1 MPMLSV
7 ALTGNIASGKSTVA
21 ELFRT
26 WGATVIDADRLVRD
40 AQAPGSPVLRA
51 IAARFGQDLID
62 PAGMLD
68 RKALRQRVMGD
79 PAALADLNRLVHP
92 DVLRRRSALEQEARS
107 RGDRI
112 VVSDI
117 PLLFEA
123 ADPSAFDVIVLVDA
137 PETLRRSRLLA
148 QRGLTAQDADRM
160 LAAQAPTGPKRE
172 RSTYVIDNDA
182 DRAALEARAREVWT
196 QLVAR
201 AEPARA

>member
-1 MPMLSV
+1 MPMLNV

-21 ELFRT
+21 ELFRG

-62 PAGMLD
+62 PSGMLD
-68 RKALRQRVMGD
+68 RKVLRQRVMGD

-92 DVLRRRSALEQEARS
+92 DVLRRRSALEQEARN

-123 ADPSAFDVIVLVDA
+123 ADPSVFDVIVLVDA
-137 PETLRRSRLLA
+137 PETVRRSRLLA
-148 QRGLTAQDADRM
+148 QRGLSAQDADRM

-182 DRAALEARAREVWT
+182 DRATLEARARAVWA
-196 QLVAR
+196 QLLAR

>member
-1 MPMLSV
+1 MLNV

-21 ELFRT
+21 ELFRS
-26 WGATVIDADRLVRD
+26 WGATVIDADLLVRD

-62 PAGMLD
+62 PAGVLD
-68 RKALRQRVMGD
+68 RRALRRRAMGD
-79 PAALADLNRLVHP
+79 PAALADLNRIVHP
-92 DVLRRRSALEQEARS
+92 DVLRRRAALEREARN

-123 ADPSAFDVIVLVDA
+123 ADPEAFDAVVLVDA
-137 PETLRRSRLLA
+137 PEAVRRARLLA
-148 QRGLTAQDADRM
+148 QRGLTAEDADRM
-160 LAAQAPTGPKRE
+160 LAAQAPTGPKRQ
-172 RSTYVIDNDA
+172 RSTFVIDNDG
-182 DRAALEARAREVWT
+182 DRAALEARARAVWD

-201 AEPARA
+201 A